1 MYSSSKKFLE
11 VSNNIKP
18 DVAVIL
24 GSGLTNFFDEK
35 DIITSISYEE
45 LKDFP
50 QPTVKGHT
58 GKLVLGK
65 IDNLNVVEPISAYH
79 KECPTCGAKLF
90 PVVHEK
96 IDKNDPEESKADK
109 VCHCC
114 GKKFM
119 VLFGC

>member
-1 MYSSSKKFLE
+1 MVSSFKVFKIRGGILLKGLFLLYYIIVE
-11 VSNNIKP
+11 KLNIK
-18 DVAVIL
+18 
-24 GSGLTNFFDEK
+24 
-35 DIITSISYEE
+35 
-45 LKDFP
+45 
-50 QPTVKGHT
+50 
-58 GKLVLGK
+58 
-65 IDNLNVVEPISAYH
+65 NLNVVEPISAYH

>member
-1 MYSSSKKFLE
+1 MVSSFKVFNIRGGTLLKGLFLLYYIIVE
-11 VSNNIKP
+11 KLNN
-18 DVAVIL
+18 
-24 GSGLTNFFDEK
+24 
-35 DIITSISYEE
+35 
-45 LKDFP
+45 
-50 QPTVKGHT
+50 
-58 GKLVLGK
+58 

-79 KECPTCGAKLF
+79 EN
-90 PVVHEK
+90 

>member
-1 MYSSSKKFLE
+1 MEKL
-11 VSNNIKP
+11 NNI
-18 DVAVIL
+18 
-24 GSGLTNFFDEK
+24 E
-35 DIITSISYEE
+35 
-45 LKDFP
+45 
-50 QPTVKGHT
+50 
-58 GKLVLGK
+58 
-65 IDNLNVVEPISAYH
+65 NLNVVEPISAYH

>member
-1 MYSSSKKFLE
+1 MLKGLFLLYYIIVE
-11 VSNNIKP
+11 KLNIK
-18 DVAVIL
+18 
-24 GSGLTNFFDEK
+24 
-35 DIITSISYEE
+35 
-45 LKDFP
+45 
-50 QPTVKGHT
+50 
-58 GKLVLGK
+58 
-65 IDNLNVVEPISAYH
+65 NLNVVEPISAYH

>member
-1 MYSSSKKFLE
+1 MVSAFKVFKIRGGTLLKGLFLLYYIIVE
-11 VSNNIKP
+11 KLNN
-18 DVAVIL
+18 
-24 GSGLTNFFDEK
+24 
-35 DIITSISYEE
+35 
-45 LKDFP
+45 
-50 QPTVKGHT
+50 
-58 GKLVLGK
+58 

-90 PVVHEK
+90 PVVHEN

>member
-1 MYSSSKKFLE
+1 MPKYRYYCGECLE
-11 VSNNIKP
+11 ISTLWHGV
-18 DVAVIL
+18 
-24 GSGLTNFFDEK
+24 TEK
-35 DIITSISYEE
+35 MT
-45 LKDFP
+45 
-50 QPTVKGHT
+50 
-58 GKLVLGK
+58 
-65 IDNLNVVEPISAYH
+65 
-79 KECPTCGAKLF
+79 ECPTCGAKLF